1 MSKRAV
7 HMYEWDGGT
16 ESDQDMPDEVL
27 CGTDGEMADE
37 QLTNDWQYVTCKRC
51 LRIRAKELAA
61 QAIEERDQKAKLF
74 DEAQAISIELGY
86 RNVSTAIKA
95 LRKDAE
101 RYRVLRQA
109 DVDTIHNGG
118 LFAGLTPDNVVINGL
133 DLDIHTDAVIASRKE
148 ARP

>member
-27 CGTDGEMADE
+27 CGTDGEMTDE
-37 QLTNDWQYVTCKRC
+37 QLTNDWHYVTCKRC

-61 QAIEERDQKAKLF
+61 QAIDERDQKAKLF
-74 DEAQAISIELGY
+74 DEAQAITIELGY

-101 RYRVLRQA
+101 RYRWLRQRQ
-109 DVDTIHNGG
+109 
-118 LFAGLTPDNVVINGL
+118 LPL
-133 DLDIHTDAVIASRKE
+133 DGHDFLSTQETLDRRIDAAMAKE
-148 ARP
+148 AKP